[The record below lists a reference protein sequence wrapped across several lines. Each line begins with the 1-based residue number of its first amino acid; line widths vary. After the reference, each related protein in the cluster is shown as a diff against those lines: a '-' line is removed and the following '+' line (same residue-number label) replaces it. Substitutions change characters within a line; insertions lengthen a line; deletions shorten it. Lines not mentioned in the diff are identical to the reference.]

1 MLRALDISI
10 GVGGAKGVGGAEEV
24 GGSIE
29 RARGGGGGGSLNE
42 IDEVGPIRGRGR
54 KRTPNVRLQDQ

>member
-29 RARGGGGGGSLNE
+29 RARGGGGG
-42 IDEVGPIRGRGR
+42 V
-54 KRTPNVRLQDQ
+54 T

>member
-29 RARGGGGGGSLNE
+29 RARGGGGG
-42 IDEVGPIRGRGR
+42 VA
-54 KRTPNVRLQDQ
+54 